1 MKKQEQGPVVE
12 SLRKASQ
19 GLLMPSESDAPFEA
33 FQWDDPGELTPDR
46 LRKLA
51 RAPKGATVEEDS
63 LDDILGQVPDEDRA
77 KFQNLGQ
84 AIQEQL
90 SGVKVYRVGDEP
102 EKAVYIVGKTKE
114 GKWAGFKTTVV
125 ET

>member
-1 MKKQEQGPVVE
+1 M
-12 SLRKASQ
+12 
-19 GLLMPSESDAPFEA
+19 LLN
-33 FQWDDPGELTPDR
+33 Q

-51 RAPKGATVEEDS
+51 HAPKGAAVEGDS
-63 LDDILGQVPDEDRA
+63 LDDILDQVPDEDRA
-77 KFQNLGQ
+77 KFQKLGQ
-84 AIQEQL
+84 VIQEQL

-114 GKWAGFKTTVV
+114 GKWAGLKTSVV